1 MSVNYNFNQ
10 VKEYDMA
17 EENVEVPEQE
27 VEEKEPVMVTLTL
40 SVEEVNQALKI
51 LGEASFKDVNGLIQ
65 KIYTQ
70 GSQQVQQDSPE

>member
-40 SVEEVNQALKI
+40 SVEEVNQTLKI

>member
-1 MSVNYNFNQ
+1 M
-10 VKEYDMA
+10 D
-17 EENVEVPEQE
+17 EENVEVTEE
-27 VEEKEPVMVTLTL
+27 AVEAKEPVMVTLTL

>member
-1 MSVNYNFNQ
+1 
-10 VKEYDMA
+10 MA

>member
-1 MSVNYNFNQ
+1 
-10 VKEYDMA
+10 MA

-27 VEEKEPVMVTLTL
+27 VEEKETVMVTLTL